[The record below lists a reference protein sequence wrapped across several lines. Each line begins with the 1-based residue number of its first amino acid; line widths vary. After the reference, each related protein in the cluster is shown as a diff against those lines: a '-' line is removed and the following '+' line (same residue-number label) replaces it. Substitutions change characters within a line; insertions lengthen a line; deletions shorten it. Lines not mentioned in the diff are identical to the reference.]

1 MRTPN
6 TTDILNAIQLAE
18 IELIL
23 AKGMRDKET
32 TLSHLDNAE
41 AQIRKAKTE
50 LLRDETPEP
59 EGDYSHWNE
68 EAEIVRR
75 AENPEIAGSDY
86 PDFDDDPPF

>member
-6 TTDILNAIQLAE
+6 TTDILNAIELAE
-18 IELIL
+18 TDLIL

-32 TLSHLDNAE
+32 TLRHLDNAE
-41 AQIRKAKTE
+41 AKIREAQTE
-50 LLRDETPEP
+50 LHRDDPPPEP

-75 AENPEIAGSDY
+75 AENPEIDGRDY
-86 PDFDDDPPF
+86 PPDPYDE